1 MDAQQQIQEKNIPLQ
16 DGKVDVDAW
25 AESLG
30 YRVENDQLMDGDL
43 RAVAVSPGY
52 GAGWSTWNGF
62 SPLDPVVN
70 LIILT
75 LQDTSS
81 RDEFKELYGFI
92 QNPDAVRDVSVSMF
106 GMKDV
111 VIEWVHKDRQ
121 FRVEEYDGNEY
132 IEYKDDQE
140 WL

>member
-52 GAGWSTWNGF
+52 GAGWSTWSDF

-75 LQDTSS
+75 LQDASS
-81 RDEFKELYGFI
+81 ADEFQELYRFI
-92 QNPDAVRDVSVSMF
+92 QGSDAANDVSVSRF
-106 GMKDV
+106 GMKTV
-111 VIEWVHKDRQ
+111 EIEWVHKDRQ

-132 IEYKDDQE
+132 IEYKDEQR

>member
-1 MDAQQQIQEKNIPLQ
+1 MDVQQQIQEKNIPLQ

-30 YRVENDQLMDGDL
+30 YRVEDGQLMDGDL
-43 RAVAVSPGY
+43 RAVAISPGY
-52 GAGWSTWNGF
+52 GAGWSTWNDF

-75 LQDTSS
+75 LHDASS
-81 RDEFKELYGFI
+81 ADEFQELYSFI
-92 QNPDAVRDVSVSMF
+92 LGPDTANDVSVSRF
-106 GMKDV
+106 GMKNIE
-111 VIEWVHKDRQ
+111 IEWVHKDRQ
-121 FRVEEYDGNEY
+121 FRVEEYDGDEY
-132 IEYKDDQE
+132 IEYKDEQR

>member
-1 MDAQQQIQEKNIPLQ
+1 MDVQQQIREKNIPLQ

-30 YRVENDQLMDGDL
+30 YRVEEGQLMDGDL
-43 RAVAVSPGY
+43 RAVAISPGY
-52 GAGWSTWNGF
+52 GAGWSTWNDF

-75 LQDTSS
+75 LQDT
-81 RDEFKELYGFI
+81 RDWDEFKELYGFI
-92 QNPDAVRDVSVSMF
+92 QGLDTVNDVSVSMF
-106 GMKDV
+106 GMKAV
-111 VIEWVHKDRQ
+111 KIEWIPKDVQ
-121 FRVEEYDGNEY
+121 FRVEEYDGDEY
-132 IEYKDDQE
+132 IEYKDEQR

>member
-1 MDAQQQIQEKNIPLQ
+1 M
-16 DGKVDVDAW
+16 
-25 AESLG
+25 
-30 YRVENDQLMDGDL
+30 
-43 RAVAVSPGY
+43 
-52 GAGWSTWNGF
+52 
-62 SPLDPVVN
+62 VN